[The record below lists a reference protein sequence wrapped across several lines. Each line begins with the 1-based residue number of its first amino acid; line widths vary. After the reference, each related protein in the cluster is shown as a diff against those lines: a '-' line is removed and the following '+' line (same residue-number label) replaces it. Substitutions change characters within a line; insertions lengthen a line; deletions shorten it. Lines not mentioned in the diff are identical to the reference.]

1 MKTAIGLLIEQLPDI
16 YSINK
21 RAFEIIQ
28 VIKVIEE
35 RQIKIAYMDGK
46 INLQNQSNI
55 DSEEYFKMNYKNE

>member
-1 MKTAIGLLIEQLPDI
+1 MKTAIDLLIEHLTDI

>member
-1 MKTAIGLLIEQLPDI
+1 MKTAIDLLIEQLPDI

-35 RQIKIAYMDGK
+35 RQIRIAYMDGK

>member
-1 MKTAIGLLIEQLPDI
+1 MKTAIDLLIEQLPDI

>member
-1 MKTAIGLLIEQLPDI
+1 MKTAIDLLIEQLPDI

-21 RAFEIIQ
+21 RSFEIIQ